1 MEGEAELWNFLE
13 RHLRSIY
20 EGDWATWS
28 LPSTS
33 GS

>member
-1 MEGEAELWNFLE
+1 MEGEAELWNFSE

-20 EGDWATWS
+20 EGDWAT
-28 LPSTS
+28 TS